1 MNLPAWLP
9 AWLPAGLRLPRTG
22 ASTPRGTRRG
32 TPAAAP
38 GGAVFALA
46 GLGTAPAAG
55 RRAGAALPAVDAPL
69 MLMIAGLLMFGLVMV
84 FSATIALGDSPRYH
98 VTSTYFL
105 VHHLASIGVAL
116 AAAAV
121 AFALPVGTWQR
132 LAPWIF
138 AGAGLLLVI
147 VLIPGVGKGALG
159 ARRSIGFGVL
169 GLQPS
174 EVMKLACVV
183 YAADFTVRK
192 QDFMHDFRK
201 GFAPMAGVMAV
212 VGVLLLLQPDLGAF
226 GVVVS
231 ISMAILFLGGVNG
244 RLFASILLAL
254 VAVFMSVI
262 WASPWRR
269 ERIFA
274 YLDPWS
280 PDNVLGR
287 GYQLS
292 HSLIAF
298 GRGEW
303 FGVGLGASVEKL
315 HYLPEAHTDFLMSV
329 IGEELGLAGVLVV
342 IVSFYWLVRRAFE
355 IGRQA
360 IVLERTFS
368 GLAAQGIGTWM
379 GLQAFINIGVATGLL
394 PTKGLTLPLMSYGGS
409 ALMSSMVALAILLR
423 VDFENRVLMRGGKLA

>member
-1 MNLPAWLP
+1 MKPLALLRNLRKPS
-9 AWLPAGLRLPRTG
+9 AGAR
-22 ASTPRGTRRG
+22 S
-32 TPAAAP
+32 AP

-46 GLGTAPAAG
+46 GFGATPGPRQSANDSQ
-55 RRAGAALPAVDAPL
+55 RAIDLPLLLLVFAL
-69 MLMIAGLLMFGLVMV
+69 LLFGLVMV
-84 FSATIALGDSPRYH
+84 FSASIALTDSPRYK
-98 VTSTYFL
+98 VTPTYFL
-105 VHHLASIGVAL
+105 VRHSFSMAVAL
-116 AAAAV
+116 AAAAC
-121 AFALPVGTWQR
+121 AFALPVASWQR
-132 LAPWIF
+132 LAPWLF
-138 AGAGLLLVI
+138 AAAGILLIV

-159 ARRSIGFGVL
+159 ARRWIGMGAL
-169 GLQPS
+169 NLQPS
-174 EVMKLACVV
+174 EVMKLACAI

-244 RLFASILLAL
+244 RLFASIVGAL
-254 VAVFMSVI
+254 VVAFMAVI

-280 PDNVLGR
+280 QENVLGR

-315 HYLPEAHTDFLMSV
+315 HYLPEAHTDFIMSV
-329 IGEELGLAGVLVV
+329 IGEELGLVGVLAV
-342 IVSFYWLVRRAFE
+342 IVAFYWLVKRAFE

-360 IVLERTFS
+360 IALERTFS
-368 GLAAQGIGTWM
+368 GLVAQGIGTWM

-409 ALMSSMVALAILLR
+409 ALMSSLVALAILLR
-423 VDFENRVLMRGGKLA
+423 VDFENRVLMRGGRIS

>member
-1 MNLPAWLP
+1 MRLFTV
-9 AWLPAGLRLPRTG
+9 LRGVRK
-22 ASTPRGTRRG
+22 S
-32 TPAAAP
+32 AAAGARSVP
-38 GGAVFALA
+38 GGAVYALA
-46 GLGTAPAAG
+46 GF
-55 RRAGAALPAVDAPL
+55 GAATGTDRRGWTSLRSVDAPL
-69 MLMIAGLLMFGLVMV
+69 LLLIAALLLFGLVMV
-84 FSATIALGDSPRYH
+84 FSASIALADSPRYR
-98 VTSTYFL
+98 VTPTYFL
-105 VHHLASIGVAL
+105 LRHCVSMVVAL

-121 AFALPVGTWQR
+121 AFALPVATWQR
-132 LAPWIF
+132 LAPWVF
-138 AGAGLLLVI
+138 GAAAVLLVV
-147 VLIPGVGKGALG
+147 VLVPGVGKGALG
-159 ARRSIGFGVL
+159 ARRWIGL
-169 GLQPS
+169 GGLNLQPS
-174 EVMKLACVV
+174 EVMKLACVI

-226 GVVVS
+226 GVIVS

-244 RLFASILLAL
+244 RLFASIAAAL
-254 VAVFMSVI
+254 VVAFMGVI

-280 PDNVLGR
+280 AENVLGR

-315 HYLPEAHTDFLMSV
+315 HYLPEAHTDFIMSV
-329 IGEELGLAGVLVV
+329 IGEELGMVGVLVV
-342 IVSFYWLVRRAFE
+342 IVSFYWLVKRAFE

-360 IVLERTFS
+360 IALERTFS
-368 GLAAQGIGTWM
+368 GLVAQGIGLWM

-409 ALMSSMVALAILLR
+409 ALMSSLVALAVLLR
-423 VDFENRVLMRGGKLA
+423 VDYENRVLMRGGMTQ

>member
-1 MNLPAWLP
+1 MKLLARLRG
-9 AWLPAGLRLPRTG
+9 ARQSRSAGAREV
-22 ASTPRGTRRG
+22 
-32 TPAAAP
+32 P
-38 GGAVFALA
+38 GGAVLAFAGFGA
-46 GLGTAPAAG
+46 APAP
-55 RRAGAALPAVDAPL
+55 RPRANGSVRSVDLPLL
-69 MLMIAGLLMFGLVMV
+69 MLVFGLLLFGLVMV
-84 FSATIALGDSPRYH
+84 YSASIALADSPRYK
-98 VTSTYFL
+98 VTPTYFL
-105 VHHLASIGVAL
+105 VRHGASMLLAL
-116 AAAAV
+116 AAAAM
-121 AFALPVGTWQR
+121 ACTLPVASWQR

-138 AGAGLLLVI
+138 ATAGILLVI

-159 ARRSIGFGVL
+159 ARRWIGMGAL
-169 GLQPS
+169 NLQPS
-174 EVMKLACVV
+174 EVMKLASVL

-244 RLFASILLAL
+244 RLFGSIAGAL
-254 VAVFMSVI
+254 VLAFVAVI

-280 PDNVLGR
+280 QENVLGR

-315 HYLPEAHTDFLMSV
+315 HYLPEAHTDFIMSV
-329 IGEELGLAGVLVV
+329 IGEELGLVGVLVV
-342 IVSFYWLVRRAFE
+342 IIAFYWLVKRAFE

-360 IVLERTFS
+360 IALERTFS
-368 GLAAQGIGTWM
+368 GLVAQGVGTWM

-409 ALMSSMVALAILLR
+409 ALMSSLVALAILLR
-423 VDFENRVLMRGGKLA
+423 VDFENRVLMRGGRLS

>member
-1 MNLPAWLP
+1 MRLFTV
-9 AWLPAGLRLPRTG
+9 LRGVRK
-22 ASTPRGTRRG
+22 S
-32 TPAAAP
+32 AAAGARSVP
-38 GGAVFALA
+38 GGAVYALA
-46 GLGTAPAAG
+46 GF
-55 RRAGAALPAVDAPL
+55 GAATGTDRRGWTSLRSVDAPL
-69 MLMIAGLLMFGLVMV
+69 LLLIAALLLFGLVMV
-84 FSATIALGDSPRYH
+84 FSASIALADSPRYK
-98 VTSTYFL
+98 VTPTYFL
-105 VHHLASIGVAL
+105 LRHCVSMVVAL

-121 AFALPVGTWQR
+121 AFALPVATWQR
-132 LAPWIF
+132 LAPWVF
-138 AGAGLLLVI
+138 GAAAVLLVV
-147 VLIPGVGKGALG
+147 VLVPGVGKGALG
-159 ARRSIGFGVL
+159 ARRWIGL
-169 GLQPS
+169 GGLNLQPS
-174 EVMKLACVV
+174 EVMKLACVI

-192 QDFMHDFRK
+192 QDFMQDFRK

-226 GVVVS
+226 GVIVS

-244 RLFASILLAL
+244 RLFASIAAAL
-254 VAVFMSVI
+254 VVAFMGVI

-280 PDNVLGR
+280 AENVLGR

-315 HYLPEAHTDFLMSV
+315 HYLPEAHTDFIMSV
-329 IGEELGLAGVLVV
+329 IGEELGMVGVLVV
-342 IVSFYWLVRRAFE
+342 IVSFYWLVKRAFE

-360 IVLERTFS
+360 IALERTFS
-368 GLAAQGIGTWM
+368 GLVAQGIGLWM

-409 ALMSSMVALAILLR
+409 ALMSSLVALAVLLR
-423 VDFENRVLMRGGKLA
+423 VDYENRVLMRGGMTQ